1 MPNGPMNN
9 VLRQIRRLVA
19 RPGAGAQ
26 SDEDLLERFIVHHE
40 EEAFGALVR
49 RHGPMVLGVCL
60 RLLRHRQDAEDAFQA
75 TFLTLVRKG
84 GSIRQRGSLA
94 SWLYR
99 VAFRISLR
107 LKARADKRNGSES
120 LGDATVD
127 ADPSAEAAWR
137 ELRPL
142 LDGELQKLPAKYRA
156 PMVLCYLEGKTYEE
170 VADEL
175 GCPKGTVAIR
185 LLRAR
190 EMLKRRLVRRGLV
203 AAAGAV
209 MVHATLPAAQAAVTP
224 GLAATTTS
232 AAMAVSAGATLAAT
246 APAGLAALV
255 HEAGRSWW
263 ESKIGTLCAFV
274 TCLGLSSFG
283 LGGGVMSLVVTARMN
298 APSNWPEPTG
308 APTVAMNEE
317 IPPAKAGQPRAVCV
331 CVVELKFGPD
341 KQLAE
346 DTSAKP
352 TPAQVEWGPGGAL
365 SRTIVTLHVP
375 EDAIDAVR
383 ENGSV
388 VLVPKNVEHTMV
400 VLVRQDQDGCR
411 PIPVSGLT
419 LRERMRDDDLGPRPT
434 ATDELPP
441 QPTAI
446 AQSITGRPTRVITV
460 TQQGQL
466 SLFAGMLK
474 IIFLRP
480 VSYPRPT
487 M

>member
-26 SDEDLLERFIVHHE
+26 ADEDLLERFIVHHE

-107 LKARADKRNGSES
+107 LKARAEKRNGSES
-120 LGDATVD
+120 LVDATVD

-137 ELRPL
+137 EMRPV

-209 MVHATLPAAQAAVTP
+209 MVH
-224 GLAATTTS
+224 TS
-232 AAMAVSAGATLAAT
+232 L
-246 APAGLAALV
+246 
-255 HEAGRSWW
+255 
-263 ESKIGTLCAFV
+263 
-274 TCLGLSSFG
+274 
-283 LGGGVMSLVVTARMN
+283 
-298 APSNWPEPTG
+298 
-308 APTVAMNEE
+308 
-317 IPPAKAGQPRAVCV
+317 
-331 CVVELKFGPD
+331 
-341 KQLAE
+341 
-346 DTSAKP
+346 
-352 TPAQVEWGPGGAL
+352 
-365 SRTIVTLHVP
+365 
-375 EDAIDAVR
+375 
-383 ENGSV
+383 
-388 VLVPKNVEHTMV
+388 
-400 VLVRQDQDGCR
+400 
-411 PIPVSGLT
+411 
-419 LRERMRDDDLGPRPT
+419 
-434 ATDELPP
+434 
-441 QPTAI
+441 
-446 AQSITGRPTRVITV
+446 
-460 TQQGQL
+460 
-466 SLFAGMLK
+466 
-474 IIFLRP
+474 
-480 VSYPRPT
+480 
-487 M
+487 